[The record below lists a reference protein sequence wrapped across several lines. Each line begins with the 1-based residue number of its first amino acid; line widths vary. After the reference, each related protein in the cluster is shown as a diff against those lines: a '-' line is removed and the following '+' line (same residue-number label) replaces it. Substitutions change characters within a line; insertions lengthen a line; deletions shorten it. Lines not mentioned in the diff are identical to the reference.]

1 MRGSV
6 RRRSLG
12 SWEPTVDLGRH
23 VERGWVRQY
32 RTARGTEAEA
42 RRVLNGMLRA
52 VEMGVKELSP
62 GLLLGIFMERW
73 LEERVYPRLRS
84 QTCVLYAREVR
95 MRMRMRLGPELG
107 NILLHRLTTRDVS
120 EMEYR

>member
-1 MRGSV
+1 
-6 RRRSLG
+6 
-12 SWEPTVDLGRH
+12 
-23 VERGWVRQY
+23 
-32 RTARGTEAEA
+32 
-42 RRVLNGMLRA
+42 
-52 VEMGVKELSP
+52 
-62 GLLLGIFMERW
+62 MERW

-95 MRMRMRLGPELG
+95 MRLRLGPELG

>member
-1 MRGSV
+1 
-6 RRRSLG
+6 
-12 SWEPTVDLGRH
+12 
-23 VERGWVRQY
+23 
-32 RTARGTEAEA
+32 
-42 RRVLNGMLRA
+42 
-52 VEMGVKELSP
+52 
-62 GLLLGIFMERW
+62 MECW

-95 MRMRMRLGPELG
+95 MRMRMRMRMRPELG